1 MPAYFWLNLARLVI
15 FVFTVLLGWM
25 TYQSNLLLKRFR
37 PDFNLL
43 LSPPELMGRVL
54 MVGLCLLLAWLTGLP
69 ASRLGLVAANPG
81 REIGLG
87 IAAGVVIQ
95 IGVNLL
101 TWVAI
106 RYFGRQIYSPQVI
119 LNILPRR
126 PSEWLLVPLAFMP
139 AVAMEELLFRSLWLG
154 GFGEFISWPLL
165 IIAVSLVFGLM
176 HWPQGYLGVVVAGGL
191 NVLLSLLFLWTG
203 SLVMPGMTHY
213 TINLL
218 QLVVAHYQRDWL
230 ENY

>member
-101 TWVAI
+101 T
-106 RYFGRQIYSPQVI
+106 
-119 LNILPRR
+119 
-126 PSEWLLVPLAFMP
+126 
-139 AVAMEELLFRSLWLG
+139 
-154 GFGEFISWPLL
+154 
-165 IIAVSLVFGLM
+165 
-176 HWPQGYLGVVVAGGL
+176 
-191 NVLLSLLFLWTG
+191 
-203 SLVMPGMTHY
+203 
-213 TINLL
+213 
-218 QLVVAHYQRDWL
+218 
-230 ENY
+230 